1 VALVLTVWPPL
12 SPQWV
17 LSRSVYRSSPLVSQ
31 QWLVPFIMLRLKQMP
46 PIPILDDDAISAR
59 IDAIDVELAQNTG
72 ADREA
77 LEEERQSLED
87 QIIARGEYDRNE
99 DADMSSPDATIDA
112 GRSSRPIDKLRDK
125 IADRGTPKQDEQQ
138 QQQQD
143 HEQQQSKPEPNAEPD
158 AEPETNGQQPESG
171 AGETTGIRT
180 VQVVEVTVTPGPHAT
195 PGGGN
200 TQNQQQPETMR
211 TLGRRGY
218 EQEFTSKPNIWQYPG
233 SAHNTDQIGLVQQ
246 SYKSYFGMH

>member
-1 VALVLTVWPPL
+1 MNRIEPDETKWE
-12 SPQWV
+12 
-17 LSRSVYRSSPLVSQ
+17 R
-31 QWLVPFIMLRLKQMP
+31 
-46 PIPILDDDAISAR
+46 R
-59 IDAIDVELAQNTG
+59 IDEIDTELAGDNVDKDELET
-72 ADREA
+72 EKA
-77 LEEERQSLED
+77 LLKKKLN
-87 QIIARGEYDRNE
+87 ARKEYDHNE
-99 DADMSSPDATIDA
+99 DANMSSPDATIDA
-112 GRSSRPIDKLRDK
+112 GRSSRPIDKLRNK
-125 IADRGTPKQDEQQ
+125 IAGSTTPKLNIGGEQQ
-138 QQQQD
+138 QHD

-158 AEPETNGQQPESG
+158 AEPDTNGQQPESG
-171 AGETTGIRT
+171 AGDTTGIRT

-195 PGGGN
+195 PGGSN